1 MENKAA
7 VVGVEALFATVT
19 ALAALDAEDAALAS
33 AAGASAVAGDGV
45 DVLQRAYEIRLE
57 RMGLEKKLEAQAA
70 ARKARSVAEAADLQH
85 AMIPPD
91 APLHERTYT
100 NMSAVEEIG
109 GILTI
114 SFGAASALLDESR
127 QMCALPPVMDALAT
141 GTMTWQQ
148 ARIFVDETGALD
160 HSAAAALVGHFLDPD
175 APNPAR
181 GCPAPD
187 LVPARLRAR
196 VRGWRERHHPES
208 IEKRHRKSAA
218 DRRVEFT
225 PDRDGMAW
233 VSAYLRADQALAIN
247 NDLTATAR
255 SLQRPNEPRT
265 ITQLKADNF
274 AHRLLTNR
282 TADAPD
288 PALPTAPAGT
298 AGSFRGGVKG
308 WGGAAADDPIG
319 MAMLVGFDDPL
330 ADLGTSNEPATEFN
344 AFTGNNKNRPA
355 PEPDP
360 GTTPDQSEPVLT
372 GTTTDPGGQDPD
384 AGKVSTPRADVLV
397 TVPYFALFGL
407 TDEPAELD
415 GYGPIPASM
424 ARELLARGA
433 ESFHRVLVDSKDGTP
448 LEIGRTSYRLTKAM
462 KKALQLRDGKCV
474 FPGCNNHSLD
484 NETDHLQA
492 WQHGG
497 STGLSNLAQLCPKH
511 HRLKHN
517 SGWKPTPAS
526 TAEPPGWISPTGRH
540 YRSEQPDWEPPQ
552 WPPGLLN
559 KSRTEDPPMGVPS
572 VDVVPEWALQ
582 DLDFEPEPDDSQ
594 FPPDDLLS
602 RTDNLEGAVLPED
615 PFPEWQ
621 KFLDCDHLLDVHH
634 PV

>member
-1 MENKAA
+1 MPPAALSAVAAVELQPQPVAGPQNVGASTDDGAMENKAA
-7 VVGVEALFATVT
+7 VVGVDALFATVA

-57 RMGLEKKLEAQAA
+57 RMGLEKKLEAQAT

-141 GTMTWQQ
+141 GTITWQQ
-148 ARIFVDETGALD
+148 ARIFVDETEALD
-160 HSAAAALVGHFLDPD
+160 HSAATALVGHFLDPD

-255 SLQRPNEPRT
+255 SLQGPKEPRT

-288 PALPTAPAGT
+288 PALPT
-298 AGSFRGGVKG
+298 S
-308 WGGAAADDPIG
+308 
-319 MAMLVGFDDPL
+319 
-330 ADLGTSNEPATEFN
+330 
-344 AFTGNNKNRPA
+344 
-355 PEPDP
+355 
-360 GTTPDQSEPVLT
+360 PDQSEFVLT

-384 AGKVSTPRADVLV
+384 AGKVRMPRADVLV
-397 TVPYFALFGL
+397 TVPYFALLGL

-424 ARELLARGA
+424 ARELLAGGA
-433 ESFHRVLVDSKDGTP
+433 ESFHRVLVDSRDGTP

-474 FPGCNNHSLD
+474 FPGCNNNELD
-484 NETDHLQA
+484 NEADHLTA
-492 WQHGG
+492 WQRGG
-497 STGLSNLAQLCPKH
+497 TTGISNLAQLCPKH

-517 SGWKPTPAS
+517 SGWEPA
-526 TAEPPGWISPTGRH
+526 TATKDEPPGWTSPTGRH

-594 FPPDDLLS
+594 FPPDDVLS

-621 KFLDCDHLLDVHH
+621 KFLDCDRLLGAHH